1 MVVYKKLNFWEEYT
15 PLVSMPHKGNGLYKL
30 YDWTSHCMFINLQV
44 AKRKLRRS
52 NSCSDLRTNQK
63 SMKVGMLG
71 GRNAPAL
78 VEEQVE
84 ARGRGREEMR
94 PVSSQRLVRA
104 VSSTKLFVR

>member
-1 MVVYKKLNFWEEYT
+1 M
-15 PLVSMPHKGNGLYKL
+15 
-30 YDWTSHCMFINLQV
+30 QV

-63 SMKVGMLG
+63 SIKVGRLG

-78 VEEQVE
+78 VEEQVGARSRVREE
-84 ARGRGREEMR
+84 AR
-94 PVSSQRLVRA
+94 PAVPSQRLVRA